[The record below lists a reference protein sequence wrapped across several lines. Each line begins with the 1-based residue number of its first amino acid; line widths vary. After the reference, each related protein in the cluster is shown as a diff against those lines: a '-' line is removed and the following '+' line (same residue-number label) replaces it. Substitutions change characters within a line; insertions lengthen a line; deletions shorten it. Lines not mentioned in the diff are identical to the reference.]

1 MPPSPRFCDERPA
14 LDPTFLRRRRVIL
27 QPSHLPTSDVGAITA
42 PARSAFPS
50 LWPATWKLLRLR
62 LRIWVNGFRRARRRD
77 KVLRSLLLLG
87 LVGLL
92 ALAFYLSRGL
102 LGLVRSPEFA
112 AAIPNSGAFI
122 DGLPVLV
129 MGGAFLGILLT
140 SFGVL
145 LQSLYLA
152 GDMDFLL
159 SAPIPIRAVFLTKLL
174 QAILPNFGLLSLLS
188 LPLLFGLGALGGFHA
203 AYYPLVV
210 IALAALSLAGAGL
223 ASLLVMGIVR
233 LFPARRVAEVL
244 GFVGAV
250 LSILCSQSG
259 QLVSDA
265 NSDQMARTVGW
276 LARFDTPWSPLAWA
290 GRGVVQIGEG
300 HWFSGLAML
309 GLTLALAGVV
319 FFFALTTAE
328 RLYYTGW
335 ASLSAVRTR
344 RRPLRSAASQPRR
357 GGGARRPSPVRAIV
371 LKDFTVLRRD
381 LRNLSQMVTPIIL
394 GIVYTV
400 LLTRG
405 GGEPPPGRG
414 EAPGWF
420 MEGFRDV
427 LDYGDVAIAMFVGWM
442 LLGRL
447 AAIAFSQEGRSYWI
461 LKTAPVSAA
470 RLIAAKFASAFLP
483 ATALGWGFVLVLTVV
498 RQTPIGHAVF
508 SLVVVAACFA
518 AATGVNLA
526 FGIAGAVFE
535 WEDPRQM
542 QRGAAGCL
550 SFIASTA
557 GVGVCVLL
565 FFGPVI
571 GAALLGLS
579 APAGQLAGV
588 ALGGA
593 ASVACALIP
602 LRVVRR
608 RVERLGE

>member
-1 MPPSPRFCDERPA
+1 MDFQ
-14 LDPTFLRRRRVIL
+14 RRRRVNR
-27 QPSHLPTSDVGAITA
+27 QPSQLRLSDVGSTTA
-42 PARSAFPS
+42 AAGPAFPT

-77 KVLRSLLLLG
+77 KILRSILFLG
-87 LVGLL
+87 LAGLL
-92 ALAFYLSRGL
+92 ALGIYLSSWL
-102 LGLVRSPEFA
+102 LGLLRSPEFA
-112 AAIPNSGAFI
+112 AAVPNSAAFI

-174 QAILPNFGLLSLLS
+174 QAILPNLGLMSLLS
-188 LPLLFGLGALGGFHA
+188 LPLLFGLGAMGGFHA

-244 GFVGAV
+244 GFVGAT

-259 QLVSDA
+259 QLAGDA
-265 NSDQMARTVGW
+265 NRDQMARTAEW

-290 GRGVVQIGEG
+290 GRGVVQIGHGE
-300 HWFSGLAML
+300 WLPGLAML

-319 FFFALTTAE
+319 FLFALTMAE

-335 ASLSAVRTR
+335 ASLSTVRTR
-344 RRPLRSAASQPRR
+344 RRAARPAVSRPGR
-357 GGGARRPSPVRAIV
+357 GAGARRASPVWAIV

-381 LRNLSQMVTPIIL
+381 LRNLSQMVTPIVL

-400 LLTRG
+400 LLIRG

-427 LDYGDVAIAMFVGWM
+427 LSYGDVAIAMFVGWV

-470 RLIAAKFASAFLP
+470 RLMAAKFASAFLP

-498 RQTPIGHAVF
+498 RQSSFGHALF
-508 SLVVVAACFA
+508 SLAVVAACFF
-518 AATGVNLA
+518 AATGINLA

-542 QRGAAGCL
+542 QRSAAGCL
-550 SFIASTA
+550 SLVASTA

-571 GAALLGLS
+571 GAVLLGLS
-579 APAGQLAGV
+579 ATAGQLVGV
-588 ALGGA
+588 VLGGA
-593 ASVACALIP
+593 ASAACALLP
-602 LRVVRR
+602 LRLVRR
-608 RVERLGE
+608 RVERLGET

>member
-1 MPPSPRFCDERPA
+1 M
-14 LDPTFLRRRRVIL
+14 TV
-27 QPSHLPTSDVGAITA
+27 QPSRPPTADVRAVPTTA
-42 PARSAFPS
+42 GSAWPA

-77 KVLRSLLLLG
+77 KILRSLLLLG
-87 LVGLL
+87 LAGLL
-92 ALAFYLSRGL
+92 ALAVYFSRGL
-102 LGLVRSPEFA
+102 LGLLRSPEFA
-112 AAIPNSGAFI
+112 AAVPNAAAFV

-129 MGGAFLGILLT
+129 MGGAFLGTLLT

-152 GDMDFLL
+152 GDMDFLI

-174 QAILPNFGLLSLLS
+174 QAILPNFGLLSLLG
-188 LPLLFGLGALGGFHA
+188 LPLLFGLGAMGGFHA

-210 IALAALSLAGAGL
+210 IALAALSLAAAGL

-244 GFVGAV
+244 GLVGAV
-250 LSILCSQSG
+250 VSILCSQSG
-259 QLVSDA
+259 QLASDA
-265 NSDQMARTVGW
+265 NRDQMARTAAW

-300 HWFSGLAML
+300 HWLPGLAML

-335 ASLSAVRTR
+335 ASLSTVRTR
-344 RRPLRSAASQPRR
+344 RRPLRPAASHPRR
-357 GGGARRPSPVRAIV
+357 GGGARRASPVLAII

-381 LRNLSQMVTPIIL
+381 LRNLSQMVTPIVL

-400 LLTRG
+400 LLIRG
-405 GGEPPPGRG
+405 GGEAPPGRG

-420 MEGFRDV
+420 MKGFRDV

-461 LKTAPVSAA
+461 LKTAPVSAR
-470 RLIAAKFASAFLP
+470 RLIAAKFASAMLP

-498 RQTPIGHAVF
+498 RQPSFGHVIF
-508 SLVVVAACFA
+508 SLVVVAACFT
-518 AATGVNLA
+518 AATGINLA

-542 QRGAAGCL
+542 QRSAAGCL
-550 SFIASTA
+550 SLIASTA
-557 GVGVCVLL
+557 GVGVCVL
-565 FFGPVI
+565 FFFAPVI
-571 GAALLGLS
+571 GAVVLGLS
-579 APAGQLAGV
+579 APVGQLIGV

-593 ASVACALIP
+593 ASVACALLP
-602 LRVVRR
+602 LRLVRG
-608 RVERLGE
+608 RVERLAEG